1 MHTHPLSKVVVHLKY
16 SDKFWGKTQYFQKT
30 IGVDNSLNYE
40 EVLNAV
46 KLRYP
51 NFIYFEWKG
60 QIVKN
65 LK

>member
-1 MHTHPLSKVVVHLKY
+1 MHTNPLAKVVVNLKY
-16 SDKFWGKTQYFQKT
+16 SDKFWGKTQYFQKV
-30 IGVDNSLNYE
+30 ISVDNSLTYE
-40 EVLNAV
+40 EVVNAV

-51 NFIYFEWKG
+51 TFIYFEWKG